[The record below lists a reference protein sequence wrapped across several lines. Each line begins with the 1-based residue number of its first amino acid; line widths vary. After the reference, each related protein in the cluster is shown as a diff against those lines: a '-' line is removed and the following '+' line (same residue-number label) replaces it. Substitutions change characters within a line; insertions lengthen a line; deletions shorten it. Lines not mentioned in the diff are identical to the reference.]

1 MNALKPF
8 QKNPGGERYAGGEF
22 SKLMLER
29 KVPDAIELFE
39 QGKMLGEMKVFA
51 CSMAMDVAGVE
62 LEDLRTE
69 IIDGVGGLTKFL
81 SDAEAGQLAVF

>member
-1 MNALKPF
+1 
-8 QKNPGGERYAGGEF
+8 
-22 SKLMLER
+22 
-29 KVPDAIELFE
+29 VPDAIELFE